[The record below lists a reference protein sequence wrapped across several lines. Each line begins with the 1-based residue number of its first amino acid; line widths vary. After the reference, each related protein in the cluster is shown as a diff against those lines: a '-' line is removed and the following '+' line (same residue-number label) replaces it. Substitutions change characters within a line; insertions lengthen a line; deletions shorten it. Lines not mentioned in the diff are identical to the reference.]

1 MPYYA
6 AIVMV
11 LMLLLDGCSSKT
23 EKTFLQSFEKEKN
36 YHQKLIKTEKLQFYE
51 NNLTKILLTA
61 TYLGEGKAGAESFIV
76 GIYSDDDITA
86 VPGSDDL
93 KLTLNGKQPL
103 KIEPLS
109 PEDDGLKNLSFIS
122 EWTSYYRISFPHVES
137 KRLEM
142 KVVTPRFGS
151 GRMHFAKIAK
161 YMIEVLKKRPA
172 TF

>member
-11 LMLLLDGCSSKT
+11 LMLLLDGCGSKT
-23 EKTFLQSFEKEKN
+23 EKTFLRSFEKEKS

-51 NNLTKILLTA
+51 DNLTKILLTA
-61 TYLGEGKAGAESFIV
+61 TYLGEGKTGVERFIV
-76 GIYSDDDITA
+76 GIYADDDIA
-86 VPGSDDL
+86 AIPGSENV
-93 KLTLNGKQPL
+93 KLMLNGKHPL

-109 PEDDGLKNLSFIS
+109 LGDTALKNLSFVSGWI
-122 EWTSYYRISFPHVES
+122 SYYRISFPRIES
-137 KRLEM
+137 RQLEM
-142 KVVTPRFGS
+142 KVEIPRYGS